1 VSLFHVKSILAV
13 LLVAA
18 GVVALTT
25 MFTLMGRSKRR
36 AKPESLRAVHRAAGY
51 VFATLVAVLAV
62 LGIRYLAAT
71 GDALSLRA
79 VLHWILALFLIVV
92 MALKIGIVR
101 FFREL
106 TKFAPALGMI
116 VFVLALVVAGL
127 SAGFFAVTGA
137 RLKPFTGA
145 PAGAER
151 VAAVTGVDQQ
161 TIARGAALFAKHCAG
176 CHNTDSGEWKI
187 GPGLRGVLVREA
199 LVSTGLPA
207 TRANVRNQIVAPAG
221 SMPAF
226 GSVLSEREL
235 VDMLAYL
242 GSI

>member
-1 VSLFHVKSILAV
+1 VSLFYVKSILAA

-36 AKPESLRAVHRAAGY
+36 AKPESLRAVHRAAGHT
-51 VFATLVAVLAV
+51 FAALVIVLAV
-62 LGIRYLAAT
+62 LGIRYLAAA

-92 MALKIGIVR
+92 LALKIGIVR

-116 VFVLALVVAGL
+116 VFVLALVLAGL
-127 SAGFFAVTGA
+127 SAGFFVITGA
-137 RLKPFTGA
+137 RLKPFAGA
-145 PAGAER
+145 PTGTESVGV
-151 VAAVTGVDQQ
+151 VAGVDQQ
-161 TIARGAALFAKHCAG
+161 AIARGSALFAKHCAG
-176 CHNTDSGEWKI
+176 CHNTDSEEWKV

-226 GSVLSEREL
+226 GSVLTERDL
-235 VDMLAYL
+235 ADILAYL